1 MPNFF
6 INRPVFAWVIAILIC
21 LFGIISVHSMGIDS
35 YPDIAPPEVT
45 VTANYPG
52 ASAQTM
58 ESTVT
63 QVIEQQLTGIDN
75 LLYFSSSSSSNGQ
88 TTITLT
94 FATGTNPDIAQV
106 QVQNKVTLAQ
116 PLLPTQVTQQGVVV
130 AKASPDILLFVALQ
144 SSNPAIDA
152 GRLSDILASQI
163 QPNIGRV
170 SGVGNTTLLGSEY
183 AMRIWL
189 DPDKLQSYGLSTTQ
203 VLNAVSGQNAQFAAG
218 SLGADPAV
226 KGQVFTATVTGDRL
240 FSSLKQFQDIILV
253 ANSNGT
259 SVKLSDV
266 ARISFGSQTYG
277 FAPVYNGKP
286 AGGMAVF
293 LLPGANALA
302 VAKAVKAEMAI
313 LARDLPQ
320 GVTWSVPYDTTPFI
334 TASIIDVIR
343 TLVEAIVLVF
353 FVMLIFLQNLRA
365 TIIPTLVIPVA
376 LLGTFIGLSALHYT
390 LNQLT
395 LFGMVLAIGIVVD
408 DAIVVIENVE
418 RIMTE
423 EKMEPRAATRKAMG
437 QITGAII
444 AITVVLSAVF
454 IPSALQPGA
463 TGIIYAQFALT
474 IAVSM
479 GFSAFLAMSFTPSL
493 CAAILKPEHE
503 KKKNVI
509 YRWFDRSFDWTSKK
523 YLGHAAKAVT
533 HAPRWMVVFVLVV
546 VLTGFLYTKLPTS
559 FVPDEDQGFVLAL
572 INLPPGST
580 LQRTNHVMD
589 EVRTTLLNSA
599 VGKDIVGI
607 FQPEGFSFVG
617 TSENVGMSFIKLAD
631 WDKRSRTAMQL
642 IPQINGILHGIS
654 DAQIFAVNLP
664 TIRGLSQFGG
674 IDMYL
679 QARAGQS
686 RDELGEAQRTLLTA
700 AAKSPALFGIRP
712 NSLPSA
718 PQLDVAVDRAQA
730 EAMGLSLTDVYDT
743 LQMQLAP
750 FYVNQFTYGGRVK
763 RVYIQADAPFR
774 MDINA
779 FQHLYTPSLFTNG
792 SGGTGGGSTAT
803 ASQSSSATTTSA
815 NGFTTPVD
823 PSPANT
829 SISPYNMVPL
839 SSVVNANWS
848 FGPTVLPRY
857 NGYSA
862 IEIVG
867 NSAAGYSTGQAIDV
881 LQNIVNRQLPT
892 GFAADWTGQSFQEL
906 LSGSSATTLLML
918 SIVVVFLC
926 LAALY
931 ESWSIPAAV
940 LLVVPLGMLGMLVF
954 CLSFSV
960 PNDIYFKIGLV
971 TVIGLAAKNAI
982 LIVEFAV
989 EGQQRGMTLRDA
1001 VLTAAR
1007 LRLRPIL
1014 MTSAAFILGVFP
1026 LVISSGAG
1034 AASRH
1039 EIGTGVIGGMLFA
1052 TAFGLLLIPV
1062 FYVVVRQLLG
1072 DKLDEVSKK
1081 MPHHDG
1087 DGEGGH
1093 DPNDGGKPRGDGG
1106 QGGSQGGGGAG
1117 GAGGASPTGEG
1128 TPA

>member
-1 MPNFF
+1 MPSFF
-6 INRPVFAWVIAILIC
+6 IDRPVFAWVIAILLS
-21 LFGIISVHSMGIDS
+21 LFGILSVRTMGIDS
-35 YPDIAPPEVT
+35 YPDIAPPQVT
-45 VTANYPG
+45 VTAQYPG

-75 LLYFSSSSSSNGQ
+75 LLYFSSTSSANGQ
-88 TTITLT
+88 TQIILT

-106 QVQNKVTLAQ
+106 QVQNKVTLAE
-116 PLLPTQVTQQGVVV
+116 PLLPSQVTQQGVIV
-130 AKASPDILLFVALQ
+130 AKSSPDILLFIALQ
-144 SSNPAIDA
+144 SDNAAIDA

-163 QPNIGRV
+163 QPVIGRV
-170 SGVGNTTLLGSEY
+170 TGVGNTTLLGSEY
-183 AMRIWL
+183 AVRIWL

-203 VLNAVSGQNAQFAAG
+203 VLNAVTGQNAQFAAG

-226 KGQVFTATVTGDRL
+226 KGQVFTATVSGDSL
-240 FSSLKQFQDIILV
+240 FSSIQQFRDIIVV
-253 ANSNGT
+253 ANNNGT
-259 SVKLSDV
+259 TVRLSDV

-277 FAPVYNGKP
+277 QAPVYNGKP
-286 AGGMAVF
+286 AGGLAVF
-293 LLPGANALA
+293 LLPGANALT
-302 VAKAVKAEMAI
+302 VEKAVKASMDT
-313 LARDLPQ
+313 LARDLPE
-320 GVTWSVPYDTTPFI
+320 GVTWSIPYDTTPFI
-334 TASIIDVIR
+334 TASIADVIR

-353 FVMLIFLQNLRA
+353 LVMLLFLQNLRA

-423 EKMEPRAATRKAMG
+423 ENLEPRAATRKAMQ

-493 CAAILKPEHE
+493 CAAILKPEHQV
-503 KKKNVI
+503 KKNAF
-509 YRWFDRSFDWTSKK
+509 YRWFDRTFDWTTNH
-523 YLGHAAKAVT
+523 YLNHAGKAVR
-533 HAPRWMVVFVLVV
+533 HAPRWMIGFVLVV
-546 VLTGFLYTKLPTS
+546 VLTGFLYTRLPTS
-559 FVPDEDQGFVLAL
+559 FVPDEDQGFALAL
-572 INLPPGST
+572 VNLPSGST
-580 LQRTNHVMD
+580 LERTNHVMG
-589 EVRTTLLNSA
+589 ELREKLLKSA

-617 TSENVGMSFIKLAD
+617 TSENVGMSFIKLSD
-631 WDKRSRTAMQL
+631 WDKRSQTAMQL
-642 IPQINGILHGIS
+642 IPQFNRILSSIP
-654 DAQIFAVNLP
+654 DAQIFVVNLP

-674 IDMYL
+674 VDMYL

-686 RDELGEAQRTLLTA
+686 RAELAQAQGVLLGS
-700 AAKSPALFGIRP
+700 AAKSPVLFGIRP
-712 NSLPSA
+712 NSLPYA
-718 PQLDVAVDRAQA
+718 PQLDIAVDRTQAQ
-730 EAMGLSLTDVYDT
+730 AMGLSLADVYQT
-743 LQMQLAP
+743 LQMELAP
-750 FYVNQFTYGGRVK
+750 FYINQFTYGGRVK
-763 RVYIQADAPFR
+763 RVYVQADAPFR
-774 MDINA
+774 MSLDA
-779 FQHLYTPSLFTNG
+779 LQHLYTPSVF
-792 SGGTGGGSTAT
+792 SSTA
-803 ASQSSSATTTSA
+803 SSSSASKSSTVTTVAS
-815 NGFTTPVD
+815 NGFVTPVD

-829 SISPYNMVPL
+829 SIAPYNMVPL
-839 SSVVNANWS
+839 ASVVNAKWA

-857 NGYSA
+857 NGFSA

-867 NSAAGYSTGQAIDV
+867 NSGPGYSTGQAIDT
-881 LQNIVNRQLPT
+881 LNDIVNHQLPR
-892 GFAADWTGQSFQEL
+892 GFAADWTGQSYQEL
-906 LSGSSATTLLML
+906 LSGSSATTLMAL

-931 ESWSIPAAV
+931 ESWSIPVSV

-954 CLSFSV
+954 CLGFGV

-989 EGQQRGMTLRDA
+989 EGQQKGMTLRDA

-1014 MTSAAFILGVFP
+1014 MTSMAFILGVFP

-1052 TAFGLLLIPV
+1052 TFLGLLLIPV
-1062 FYVVVRQLLG
+1062 FYVVVRQMLG
-1072 DKLDEVSKK
+1072 DKLDEISHK
-1081 MPHHDG
+1081 MPHHG
-1087 DGEGGH
+1087 QNGGH
-1093 DPNDGGKPRGDGG
+1093 DAGDSPDG
-1106 QGGSQGGGGAG
+1106 
-1117 GAGGASPTGEG
+1117 TGEDK
-1128 TPA
+1128 PV